1 MYPRLS
7 DFIERLLGVDLP
19 FDIYSFGAM
28 VAVAIMT
35 AAWISSKELDRLH
48 AGGLIDGIRVPND
61 RKAKRVTYSEASPSA
76 LMGTVTV
83 IVVFGGFLG
92 AKVFHI
98 LENLDSFFADPWG
111 MIFSS
116 GGFTFYGGLIF
127 ATIGVVWL
135 LKKKG
140 LNVGRFI
147 DAVAPSLIL
156 AYGIGRIGCHLAG
169 DGDWGIPS
177 DPAAKPGF
185 LPGWLWAETYPNN
198 ILTGAPLPEPVYPT
212 SLYEFAAGVLLFLLL
227 WAIRKHK
234 HAPGWLFSMY
244 LVVAGAERFLIEK
257 IRVNNEFDLLGLT
270 VTQAEVISTVLMAL
284 GVAGLIRTWRPKPG
298 QEVGTDATEPEGVA
312 TQPTG

>member
-7 DFIERLLGVDLP
+7 DFIEQFLGIDLP

-28 VAVAIMT
+28 VAVAILT
-35 AAWISSKELDRLH
+35 AAWISSKELDRLF
-48 AGGLIDGIRVPND
+48 AGGSIGGVRVPSD
-61 RKAKRVTYSEASPSA
+61 RGGKRVTYTEASPSA
-76 LMGTVTV
+76 IMGTVTV
-83 IVVFGGFLG
+83 IVVFGGFAG

-98 LENLDSFFADPWG
+98 LENLGSFFADPWG

-127 ATIGVVWL
+127 ATIGVVWF

-140 LNVGRFI
+140 LEIGRFI
-147 DAVAPSLIL
+147 DALAPSLIL

-169 DGDWGIPS
+169 DGDWGVVS
-177 DPAAKPGF
+177 DPTARPGF
-185 LPGWLWAETYPNN
+185 LPEWLWAETYPNN
-198 ILTGAPLPEPVYPT
+198 ILTGAPLPAPVYPT
-212 SLYEFAAGVLLFLLL
+212 SVYEFIAGVLLFGLL

-244 LVVAGAERFLIEK
+244 LLVAGIERFLIEQ

-270 VTQAEVISTVLMAL
+270 VTQAEVISVVLMAL
-284 GVAGLIRTWRPKPG
+284 GVAGLIRTWQPKPG
-298 QEVGTDATEPEGVA
+298 REVAA
-312 TQPTG
+312 SQPTG